1 VPYNPQKDE
10 VAAVNYA
17 ALGAPA
23 EAIPEAEHNDG
34 INPATVGKTKD

>member
-1 VPYNPQKDE
+1 VPYNPQKEE

-17 ALGAPA
+17 ALGASA

-34 INPATVGKTKD
+34 VNPATVGKTKD